1 MALYIKDPQ
10 AEKLAGLL
18 ANMLHSNKTRV
29 VVEALE
35 EKYERDKRHVQ
46 LQRSQKD
53 IDKEVQEMMALT
65 HEMFSGPDLDTRSH
79 DEIIG
84 YDENG
89 LPT

>member
-10 AEKLAGLL
+10 AEKLANLL

-35 EKYERDKRHVQ
+35 EKYERAQYSSQSHRKESPQEESKRM
-46 LQRSQKD
+46 LSTAR
-53 IDKEVQEMMALT
+53 
-65 HEMFSGPDLDTRSH
+65 EMFGGPDLDTRSI

>member
-10 AEKLAGLL
+10 AENLANLL
-18 ANMLHSNKTRV
+18 ADMLHSNKTRIV
-29 VVEALE
+29 IEALE
-35 EKYERDKRHVQ
+35 EKYEREKYT
-46 LQRSQKD
+46 SKGPY
-53 IDKEVQEMMALT
+53 KESPAEESRRMLSTAR
-65 HEMFSGPDLDTRSH
+65 EMFGSPDLDTRSI

>member
-18 ANMLHSNKTRV
+18 ATMRHSNKTRM
-29 VVEALE
+29 VVEALQ
-35 EKYERDKRHVQ
+35 EKYDREK
-46 LQRSQKD
+46 QRASQPAEEESQRMLSLAHK
-53 IDKEVQEMMALT
+53 L
-65 HEMFSGPDLDTRSH
+65 FSGPDLDTRSI

-89 LPT
+89 LPK